1 VGRGWRALSLR
12 QQAGVAL
19 LVWAIAFEILAVAT
33 AIPGGPSA
41 ALTVDDASPIVGQT
55 VHFDAS
61 GSVGHDNGRGR
72 IVSYRF
78 DFGDGAGT
86 VDQVPSTA
94 SHAYTNVGA
103 RRATVAVRDERG
115 NEGRASVTVDVQPK
129 PPPTGQA
136 PDLAP
141 VAAATNPAEPS
152 EGDLVTLSITVVN
165 HGEASAESATI
176 DVTDGRPNGTPAA
189 IGQTHLLGPL
199 APGASAVVYAPSFV
213 AVGVGNHTL
222 RIVVGNVTPA
232 ETYTQDNVK
241 TFSMQVVAVTP
252 PPPPT
257 GGEFPWATALLVLGL
272 AAAGVAAVLVAAWLL
287 LTPREPRS
295 LEPPPA
301 EPPDES
307 PPPLRPP

>member
-1 VGRGWRALSLR
+1 
-12 QQAGVAL
+12 
-19 LVWAIAFEILAVAT
+19 VWAIAFEILAVAT

-86 VDQVPSTA
+86 VDQVPPTA

-103 RRATVAVRDERG
+103 RRATVVVRDERG
-115 NEGRASVTVDVQPK
+115 NEGRAPVTVDVQPK

-141 VAAATNPAEPS
+141 VAAATNPAKPS

-176 DVTDGRPNGTPAA
+176 DVTDERPNGTPAA

-241 TFSMQVVAVTP
+241 TLRMEVVAVTP

-301 EPPDES
+301 EPPAES